1 MTDIS
6 RGLDANG
13 LRWYEVDGVRALS
26 VTTVLSVALEEDT
39 TGLDIWRDRN
49 DGSGD
54 SPYWQHLFWFS
65 APRGTICH
73 YEALKQFEHIGDSQG
88 ESPSSS
94 DSTDSDDA
102 HDEPLYGEEES
113 RSWLQLINGP
123 SEGAYD
129 EYDVAG
135 EAPCEEQS
143 VVYSVLKKR
152 GVVNSREAFEENVD
166 TSLTDIVREDTDWF
180 VDQFED
186 ICDELHVTDSSV
198 IYVEQFLLNDEIGY
212 GGQCDLVYE
221 DPSGDVVVADLKTSS
236 GLRQKHRLQSVAYM
250 KAIEQADDG
259 PDSVD
264 RVEVWRIDP
273 DDRTYQVHANEV
285 PEHAQD
291 LCWYTDGYWFEDSYG
306 DFEYSD
312 IDEMW
317 ATFKSLTEDAHAAA
331 EH

>member
-1 MTDIS
+1 MPNDIS

-13 LRWYEVDGVRALS
+13 LRWYEVSGVRALS

-54 SPYWQHLFWFS
+54 APYWQHLFWFS

-73 YEALKQFEHIGDSQG
+73 YEALKQFEHA
-88 ESPSSS
+88 
-94 DSTDSDDA
+94 TDDP
-102 HDEPLYGEEES
+102 PLYGDEES
-113 RSWLQLINGP
+113 QSWLQLLNGP
-123 SEGAYD
+123 AEDAYD

-152 GVVNSREAFEENVD
+152 GVVDSREQFEEID
-166 TSLTDIVREDTDWF
+166 ISLTDIVREDTDWF
-180 VDQFED
+180 VDKFKD
-186 ICDELHVTDSSV
+186 ICEELEVADDSV
-198 IYVEQFLLNDEIGY
+198 IYVEQFLLNDSVGY

-221 DPSGDVVVADLKTSS
+221 DPNGDVVVADLKTSS

-250 KAIEQADDG
+250 KAIEQAEEG

-285 PEHAQD
+285 PEHAQG
-291 LCWYTDGYWFEDSYG
+291 LAWYTDGYWFKDSYG

-317 ATFKSLTEDAHAAA
+317 STFRELTDTAHNAAA
-331 EH
+331 DN